1 MAGFS
6 YTAEERTL
14 IANLAKKQRDDLA
27 AALKRADEVAKGA
40 IERQIEIATSIIAK
54 IEGVAA

>member
-27 AALKRADEVAKGA
+27 AVLQRADEVAKGA

-54 IEGVAA
+54 IEGVAT

>member
-14 IANLAKKQRDDLA
+14 IANLAKKQRDDLSE
-27 AALKRADEVAKGA
+27 ALKKADNASRFA
-40 IERQIEIATSIIAK
+40 IERQIEIATSIISK